1 MTGKSGLLL
10 AVIGP
15 RFNRVIETRVEELE
29 NLKDRAHLA
38 TQTTRGKNSSNL
50 VPTELRFCDVSV

>member
-38 TQTTRGKNSSNL
+38 TQTTRGKNSSKL
-50 VPTELRFCDVSV
+50 VPTELRFCDVCV